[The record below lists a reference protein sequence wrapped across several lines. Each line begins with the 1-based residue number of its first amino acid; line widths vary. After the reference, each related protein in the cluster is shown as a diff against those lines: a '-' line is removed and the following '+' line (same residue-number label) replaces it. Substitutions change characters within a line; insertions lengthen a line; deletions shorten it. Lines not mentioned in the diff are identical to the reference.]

1 MFFLLRVTDK
11 EKNKFFRDF
20 IYWKEE
26 GLDIDKYH
34 CLLINFGAHLQFDNP
49 QIRKVIVM
57 FLKDFL
63 KFKTFCKNL
72 VFSMTLQGEI
82 SLLDSFTH
90 TIKDHEKIMN
100 FDFIKDNSTKEREKI
115 MIEETFCTL
124 VAVGGKFLEK
134 KTFKKAL
141 KKIDE
146 IRIIIRTEPF
156 KKYCIIIT

>member
-1 MFFLLRVTDK
+1 M
-11 EKNKFFRDF
+11 
-20 IYWKEE
+20 
-26 GLDIDKYH
+26 
-34 CLLINFGAHLQFDNP
+34 
-49 QIRKVIVM
+49 
-57 FLKDFL
+57 
-63 KFKTFCKNL
+63 
-72 VFSMTLQGEI
+72 
-82 SLLDSFTH
+82 
-90 TIKDHEKIMN
+90 MN